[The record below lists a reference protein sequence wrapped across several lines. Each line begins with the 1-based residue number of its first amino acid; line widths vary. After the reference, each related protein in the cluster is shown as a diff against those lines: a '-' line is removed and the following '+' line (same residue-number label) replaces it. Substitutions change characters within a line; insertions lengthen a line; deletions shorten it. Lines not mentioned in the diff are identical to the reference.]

1 MKNLL
6 KSFLLSFLISFSVFA
21 ESRNYVPGISDLPVP
36 LNFHLKNDTSSVFY
50 NESGRIVEA
59 VFQGQAQGQEI
70 KEFYDLT
77 LNALGW
83 EKISML
89 TYVREKELLE
99 IKTKAIEDDQFN
111 NLEIIFSLKPND

>member
-89 TYVREKELLE
+89 TYVRERELLE
-99 IKTKAIEDDQFN
+99 IKTKTIEDDQFN

>member
-77 LNALGW
+77 LHALGW

-89 TYVREKELLE
+89 TYVRERELLE
-99 IKTKAIEDDQFN
+99 IKTKTIEDDQFN

>member
-6 KSFLLSFLISFSVFA
+6 KYFLLSFLISFSVFA

-83 EKISML
+83 EKIGVL
-89 TYVREKELLE
+89 KYVREKELLE
-99 IKTKAIEDDQFN
+99 IKTKTIEDDQFN
-111 NLEIIFSLKPND
+111 NLEIIFSLKPNN